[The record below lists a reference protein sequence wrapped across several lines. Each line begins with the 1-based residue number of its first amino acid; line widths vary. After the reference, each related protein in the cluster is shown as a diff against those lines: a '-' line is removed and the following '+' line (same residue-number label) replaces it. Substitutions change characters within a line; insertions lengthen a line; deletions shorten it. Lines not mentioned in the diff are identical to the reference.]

1 MNCFEK
7 VKGQYEDGKSGGH
20 INQINSN
27 GMMGAN
33 ILNTLNNSQR
43 LAGIS
48 DAAMSHYAIEPAE
61 DESIEEAAS
70 ARQVAQGRFNR
81 NHRLLNDIFNEY
93 TVADNRSIITSQ
105 RMEQLK
111 KQVNSLELHQTK
123 LKQELQLIEDKFEMK
138 KKRILDASDEFQN
151 EIDKLNKFKINEEE
165 LKKFYTKHYEQLQR
179 QWKEQVERLPRNDNF
194 NHEIEMLKM
203 SIESI
208 VSNNKALLTIP
219 AASSVSLVALQQ
231 VIEVAPSPAPASSVA
246 PAATAQ
252 QPPTPTPQQTNQ
264 QQPPG
269 GAAMSQSGPNPTGM
283 PFPAGHHPQTLPNQQ
298 MYHQQMLHHHHQQQ
312 QQQQQQHMMHP
323 GPQHNVQQAHH
334 MQQPHHVPPV
344 VAPPP
349 VTGQQHQNQQAH
361 LGGPAPAPPQPPHN
375 LMQQQPPSGPPQPAT
390 PGEYPPGYNPNQL
403 NHQAYPQ
410 VYPPQQQHQQQ
421 QPPLDINQQQPQNSM
436 YPGMSPQMYSAQHHQ
451 QYGMQQQQQYQMQ
464 QQQQQQQQRG
474 VPANPGFISQPPVI
488 NQQGARFNA
497 PAAAPSQPPMQPNQS
512 QMMAM
517 NRPPLPGVQQAPPNM
532 SANMASNPQVPNPTQ
547 MPGNQAPSNQVPNQA
562 YSNFIMSQPQFNQQQ
577 QYRSTNT
584 PPTNA
589 HPNTPTSMVS

>member
-1 MNCFEK
+1 M
-7 VKGQYEDGKSGGH
+7 KGQYEDGKSGG
-20 INQINSN
+20 NVNSN

-61 DESIEEAAS
+61 DESIEETAS
-70 ARQVAQGRFNR
+70 ARQVAQARFNR

-111 KQVNSLELHQTK
+111 KQVNSLELHQNK

-138 KKRILDASDEFQN
+138 KKRILESSDEFQN
-151 EIDKLNKFKINEEE
+151 EIDKLNKFKIDEEE
-165 LKKFYTKHYEQLQR
+165 LKKFYTKHYEQLQK
-179 QWKEQVERLPRNDNF
+179 QWKEQVERLPRNENF
-194 NHEIEMLKM
+194 NHEIEMLKV
-203 SIESI
+203 SIENI

-231 VIEVAPSPAPASSVA
+231 VIEVAPSPAPASVA
-246 PAATAQ
+246 PVTPAQ
-252 QPPTPTPQQTNQ
+252 QPPTPTPQQMNPQ
-264 QQPPG
+264 QQPPPPPG
-269 GAAMSQSGPNPTGM
+269 GAALPQSSQAGM
-283 PFPAGHHPQTLPNQQ
+283 QFPAGHHPQTLPNQQ
-298 MYHQQMLHHHHQQQ
+298 MYHQQQQMLHHHHQQQ

-323 GPQHNVQQAHH
+323 GAQHNVQQQAHH

-349 VTGQQHQNQQAH
+349 VAGQQHQNQQAH
-361 LGGPAPAPPQPPHN
+361 MGGPAPPATQPPHN
-375 LMQQQPPSGPPQPAT
+375 LMQQQAPPGAPQPAPT
-390 PGEYPPGYNPNQL
+390 GEYPPGYNPNQL

-410 VYPPQQQHQQQ
+410 VYPQQQQHQQQ
-421 QPPLDINQQQPQNSM
+421 HPPLDINQQQQQNPM
-436 YPGMSPQMYSAQHHQ
+436 YPGMTPQIYSAQHHQ

-464 QQQQQQQQRG
+464 QQQQQQRG
-474 VPANPGFISQPPVI
+474 VPGNPGFIPPSPVI
-488 NQQGARFNA
+488 NQQGTRFNA
-497 PAAAPSQPPMQPNQS
+497 PPAATSQPPMQPNQS
-512 QMMAM
+512 QMMGM

-532 SANMASNPQVPNPTQ
+532 PANPQVPNPTQ
-547 MPGNQAPSNQVPNQA
+547 MPGNQVPNNQVPNPA
-562 YSNFIMSQPQFNQQQ
+562 YSNFMMTQPQFNQQQ

-584 PPTNA
+584 PPTNTT
-589 HPNTPTSMVS
+589 NTPTSMVSQLFAFFLNIK